1 MSSGFRTFNPTQN
14 TWNAEEYLRTPD
26 IQLNQQLKL
35 LPYAQDSYRRLSGLK
50 RADFLHAI
58 HRSLQKRMG
67 QIKVFYLKES
77 GLSESRFETEWK
89 RTLDTIILFEQYLRS
104 QLTFEK
110 KEDLPADSVQ
120 MRKVALPIGPILVL
134 GSSNFPLAYS
144 TVGGDTV
151 AAFAAGCC
159 VIVKAHSMHAGT
171 SSLVAACIEEAR
183 TALNLPEGLFTHV
196 LDDGIELAQQ
206 LCLDERIQGVGF
218 TGSFKGGK
226 ALMDLAQARKNP
238 IPVFAE
244 MGSVNPVLVLQDL
257 SIDQQQHAAKKLA
270 FSIGNDAGQFCTK
283 PGVIFI
289 PKGEMGSSFLTI
301 LTKAFSEISPLP
313 MLHPR
318 IHENFEKRRIEIVS
332 VKGVQNHTYQ
342 GVLNGIEGRSTL
354 AETEISI
361 FLQSQFMH
369 EEVFGPFSLIVRYEN
384 SEELRTGIQALSGQ
398 LTGSIFFGNHSEQVD
413 EWIHL
418 LANKVGRIILNDVP
432 TGVRVLETMHHGGP
446 FPASSDARFTAVG
459 PDSML
464 RFQKY
469 VTIQQQNIT

>member
-1 MSSGFRTFNPTQN
+1 
-14 TWNAEEYLRTPD
+14 
-26 IQLNQQLKL
+26 
-35 LPYAQDSYRRLSGLK
+35 
-50 RADFLHAI
+50 
-58 HRSLQKRMG
+58 MG

-270 FSIGNDAGQFCTK
+270 FSIGNDAGQF
-283 PGVIFI
+283 
-289 PKGEMGSSFLTI
+289 
-301 LTKAFSEISPLP
+301 
-313 MLHPR
+313 
-318 IHENFEKRRIEIVS
+318 
-332 VKGVQNHTYQ
+332 
-342 GVLNGIEGRSTL
+342 RS
-354 AETEISI
+354 
-361 FLQSQFMH
+361 
-369 EEVFGPFSLIVRYEN
+369 
-384 SEELRTGIQALSGQ
+384 
-398 LTGSIFFGNHSEQVD
+398 
-413 EWIHL
+413 L
-418 LANKVGRIILNDVP
+418 L
-432 TGVRVLETMHHGGP
+432 
-446 FPASSDARFTAVG
+446 
-459 PDSML
+459 
-464 RFQKY
+464 
-469 VTIQQQNIT
+469 